1 MNIPETPRK
10 LQKKRVS
17 FNPSSANESIAII
30 TPNPLTPGAEP
41 QVEDTFT
48 PYASYFPE
56 YDPILS
62 STKSV
67 APFTPDP
74 TPPAK
79 RQTPWLNK
87 FRLTSPTTQPDLPI
101 TSTPIKTA
109 ASDDEWHHHQYY
121 FPEYEPIYP
130 HTSTY
135 DPWARAY
142 PLSPA
147 EMQARQ
153 QSAALG
159 HAVAIHYP
167 ALPRFAEYNSG
178 GGADQ
183 AKAGWTSGKYGA
195 EGWTGCGWEGE
206 KLPNADGASFAA
218 PMPKGVPLEGEGKKK
233 GGGGGGGGKK
243 KKEEGEEGDGEKEE
257 GGEGGEGGEHA
268 GEPAVAGGEEGATAE
283 AADSGSRKSK
293 KKKK

>member
-1 MNIPETPRK
+1 
-10 LQKKRVS
+10 
-17 FNPSSANESIAII
+17 
-30 TPNPLTPGAEP
+30 
-41 QVEDTFT
+41 
-48 PYASYFPE
+48 
-56 YDPILS
+56 
-62 STKSV
+62 
-67 APFTPDP
+67 
-74 TPPAK
+74 
-79 RQTPWLNK
+79 
-87 FRLTSPTTQPDLPI
+87 
-101 TSTPIKTA
+101 
-109 ASDDEWHHHQYY
+109 
-121 FPEYEPIYP
+121 
-130 HTSTY
+130 
-135 DPWARAY
+135 
-142 PLSPA
+142 
-147 EMQARQ
+147 MQARQ
-153 QSAALG
+153 HSAALG

-243 KKEEGEEGDGEKEE
+243 KEEGEEGDGEKAE

-268 GEPAVAGGEEGATAE
+268 GEPAAAGGEEGGTAE